1 MGEIKRHPLV
11 KLIVGMFTAKPEL
24 FDIAEDRLSEEFGPI
39 DFESELLPFD
49 TTTYYAAEFGESLRR
64 KFVSFAE
71 LIDPG
76 EMAGIKLFTNAL
88 EMELA
93 VSGKRRINLDPGY
106 LSLGKLVLAT
116 TKDRQHRIY
125 LGQGIFAEV
134 TLRFQKGSF
143 RPWEWTYPDYR
154 SQEYIS
160 IFNRIRRIYRE
171 QLRET
176 RERC

>member
-1 MGEIKRHPLV
+1 MGESKGHPPV
-11 KLIVGMFTAKPEL
+11 KLIVGMFTAQPEL
-24 FDIAEDRLSEEFGPI
+24 FGVAEDRLSAEFGPI
-39 DFESELLPFD
+39 DYESEVLSFD
-49 TTTYYAAEFGESLRR
+49 TTTYYAAEFGENLCR

-76 EMAGIKLFTNAL
+76 ELAGIKLFTNAL

-93 VSGKRRINLDPGY
+93 ADGKRRINLDPGY

-116 TKDRQHRIY
+116 TKDWQHRIY

-143 RPWEWTYPDYR
+143 HPWEWTYPDYR

-160 IFNRIRRIYRE
+160 IFNHIRWIYRE
-171 QLRET
+171 QLRESK
-176 RERC
+176 